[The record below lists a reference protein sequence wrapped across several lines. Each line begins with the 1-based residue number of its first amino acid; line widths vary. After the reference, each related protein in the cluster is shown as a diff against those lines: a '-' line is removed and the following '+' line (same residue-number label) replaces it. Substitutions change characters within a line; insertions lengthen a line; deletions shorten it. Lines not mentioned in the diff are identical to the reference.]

1 MNENGIVSTTYG
13 GQNYKLVKLA
23 PKEAGR
29 LATRLGKLLAS
40 LGQDEGV
47 VAKLMT
53 KAKEADEKGE
63 NAAVAAKSAVSDI
76 LKSADIISALA
87 GGVANLDADALY
99 DIGLACVDGKL
110 FADSRLH
117 DDAAFNKHF
126 AEHPKNMLPIMAWAI
141 KENCGGFFGLGAQD

>member
-13 GQNYKLVKLA
+13 GQSYKLVKLA

-40 LGQDEGV
+40 LGKDEGMV
-47 VAKLMT
+47 VKLMSR
-53 KAKEADEKGE
+53 AKDVGAQ
-63 NAAVAAKSAVSDI
+63 AAVADI
-76 LKSADIISALA
+76 LGSADIVSALA
-87 GGVANLDADALY
+87 GGVANLDTDALY
-99 DIGLACVDGKL
+99 DIALACVDGKL

-141 KENCGGFFGLGAQD
+141 KENCGGFFGFGAKD